1 MQKFKLKT
9 VKYFGQMM
17 ADFIIKR
24 IEDSSTQEEL
34 DFWFNLGAKL
44 NAYCVVYYD
53 LYLD

>member
-1 MQKFKLKT
+1 MQKFKLKI

-24 IEDSSTQEEL
+24 LEDTSSQEEF
-34 DFWFNLGAKL
+34 DFWFGMAIKL
-44 NAYCVVYYD
+44 NAYCIVYYE